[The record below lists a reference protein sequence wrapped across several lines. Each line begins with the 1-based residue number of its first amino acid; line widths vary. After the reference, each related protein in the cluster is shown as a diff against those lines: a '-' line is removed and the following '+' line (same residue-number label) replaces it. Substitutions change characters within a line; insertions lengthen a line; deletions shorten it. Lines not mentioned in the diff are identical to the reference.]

1 MDSHQERYWD
11 GVAEEK
17 EFPTPFLLKEF
28 KRHTPLERSILDVGC
43 GYGRTLEKLHEN
55 GFNNLTGVDFSGKM
69 IKRGLKLHP
78 YLNLLK
84 NEGDD
89 LPFSDKSFDAAL
101 LIGVLTSNIHSQKQ
115 ENIISEITR
124 VLKDKGILYI
134 SDFLL
139 NHDERNLQRYR
150 KYENKYGIYGIF
162 ELPEGAVLR
171 HHTLEHILKLTENY
185 NNLYREK
192 TVFKTMNGHESNGFY
207 YIGQKNP

>member
-1 MDSHQERYWD
+1 MDSHQEKYWD

-17 EFPTPFLLKEF
+17 EFPTPFQLKEF
-28 KRHTPLERSILDVGC
+28 KRHTPRERSILDVGC
-43 GYGRTLEKLHEN
+43 GYGRTLDKLHEN

-84 NEGDD
+84 NKGDD

-101 LIGVLTSNIHSQKQ
+101 LIGVLTSNIHNRKQ

-150 KYENKYGIYGIF
+150 KYENKYGIYGVF
-162 ELPEGAVLR
+162 ELQEGAVLR

-185 NNLYREK
+185 NNLYLEK
-192 TVFKTMNGHESNGFY
+192 TVFNTMNGHRSNGFY
-207 YIGQKNP
+207 YIGRKNP

>member
-1 MDSHQERYWD
+1 MDSHQEKYWD

-17 EFPTPFLLKEF
+17 EFPTPFQLKEF
-28 KRHTPLERSILDVGC
+28 ERHIPRERSILDVGC
-43 GYGRTLEKLHEN
+43 GYGRTLDKLHEN

-78 YLNLLK
+78 YLKLLK
-84 NEGDD
+84 NKGDD

-101 LIGVLTSNIHSQKQ
+101 LIGVLTSNIHNRKQK
-115 ENIISEITR
+115 NIISEITR
-124 VLKDKGILYI
+124 VLKDEGILYI

-162 ELPEGAVLR
+162 ELQEGAVLR

-185 NNLYREK
+185 NNLYLEK
-192 TVFKTMNGHESNGFY
+192 TVFNTMNGHKSNGFY